1 MWGRGGWGR
10 GGVNPLPQSII
21 LMVKRAS
28 APAPAKPEMTT
39 ANQKPQTATRLF
51 RILTFGCK
59 VNQCDTMGLA
69 QEFLARCWQEAPP
82 GTAADLILVNTCTV
96 TARADQQARQAIRRL
111 AREYPG
117 ATLWVTGCYAQRAPG
132 ELAAL
137 PGVQAVLGNR
147 EKAALGDLLAELPP
161 EQPLVKV
168 RPFAPGEAFQALPA
182 PVIPG
187 HTRPRL
193 KIQDGCEHHCTYCIV
208 PRVRGSSRSLPPGEV
223 AAALEK
229 LAAAGYQEAV
239 LTGVNLGQYGL
250 DLDPRTGLAA
260 LLGQL
265 RFRPRP
271 PRIRL
276 SSLEPQE
283 VTPDL
288 LKELAAFP
296 GFCPHFHLPLQSGA
310 GPVLAAM
317 GRDYTP
323 EEFRD
328 LVQEIHRFFPE
339 AGLGLDVL
347 VGFPGE
353 TAPDFAA
360 TCALV
365 ESLPVTYLHVFPFS
379 PRPGTPAAQLR
390 RVPAPEVK
398 SRAQRMRE
406 LGQAKKG
413 QFLEAQLG
421 QTGEVLV
428 EGGGPQKGWLK
439 GLSANYLRV
448 LLPGAPEWKNRILT
462 VRFKEV
468 QGETLVG
475 ETLGPV
481 RKR

>member
-1 MWGRGGWGR
+1 MDTENG
-10 GGVNPLPQSII
+10 
-21 LMVKRAS
+21 KR
-28 APAPAKPEMTT
+28 KTE
-39 ANQKPQTATRLF
+39 NNLF

-69 QEFLARCWQEAPP
+69 QELIARGWQEAPP
-82 GTAADLILVNTCTV
+82 GSAPDLMVVNTCTV

-117 ATLWVTGCYAQRAPG
+117 TPLWVTGCYAQRAPA

-147 EKAALGDLLAELPP
+147 EKAMLAALLTESREDL
-161 EQPLVKV
+161 PLLQVGSL
-168 RPFAPGEAFQALPA
+168 APGEALQPWPA
-182 PVIPG
+182 PLIPG

-193 KIQDGCEHHCTYCIV
+193 KIQEGCEHHCTYCIV
-208 PRVRGSSRSLPPGEV
+208 PQVRGPRRSLPPGEV

-229 LAAAGYQEAV
+229 LAAAGYQEVV

-250 DLDPRTGLAA
+250 DLAPPTDLAA
-260 LLGQL
+260 LLGLL
-265 RFRPRP
+265 RSRPRP
-271 PRIRL
+271 PRLRL

-283 VTPDL
+283 VTTAL
-288 LKELAAFP
+288 LQELATFP

-310 GPVLAAM
+310 APVLAAM

-323 EEFRD
+323 REFRD
-328 LVQEIHRFFPE
+328 LVQEINQLFPD

-353 TAPDFAA
+353 TAADFEA
-360 TCALV
+360 TYSLV

-379 PRPGTPAAQLR
+379 PRPGTPAAGMD
-390 RVPAPEVK
+390 RVAAAVVQT
-398 SRAQRMRE
+398 RAKRMRE
-406 LGQAKKG
+406 LGQIKKK

-421 QTGEVLV
+421 LTGEVLV
-428 EGGGPQKGWLK
+428 EAPAPPAGWLQ

-448 LLPGAPEWKNRILT
+448 LFPGAPSLKNRIIS
-462 VRFKEV
+462 VRFREV
-468 QGETLVG
+468 QGEVLVG
-475 ETLGPV
+475 EAL
-481 RKR
+481 